1 MRDFSSPGF
10 WAAYTKLPEQVR
22 KLADRNYALL
32 KEDPQHPSL
41 HLKKVG
47 RFWSVRVGLR
57 YRALAIEA
65 KDGLSLV
72 LDRVPPGLRCD
83 NPLIEGAAD
92 ACHSPAQRPGD
103 RVGPRDPPRAQP
115 RLHRLGAGLGRR
127 PLRRDPRRGLPVQ
140 PSGRLARR
148 PRDLP
153 RPGGA
158 A

>member
-1 MRDFSSPGF
+1 MRHFASPGF

-65 KDGLSLV
+65 KDGLLWFWIGSHS
-72 LDRVPPGLRCD
+72 DY
-83 NPLIEGAAD
+83 D
-92 ACHSPAQRPGD
+92 AMIR
-103 RVGPRDPPRAQP
+103 
-115 RLHRLGAGLGRR
+115 
-127 PLRRDPRRGLPVQ
+127 
-140 PSGRLARR
+140 
-148 PRDLP
+148 
-153 RPGGA
+153 
-158 A
+158 